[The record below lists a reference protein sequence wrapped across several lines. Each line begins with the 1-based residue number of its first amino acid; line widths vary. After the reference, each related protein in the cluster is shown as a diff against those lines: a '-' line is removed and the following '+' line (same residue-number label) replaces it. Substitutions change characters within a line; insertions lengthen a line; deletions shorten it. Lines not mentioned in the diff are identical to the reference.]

1 MKQRLIK
8 SAESGFTLLE
18 IVVAI
23 VLLGILTTIAVFSF
37 EGSKSRGQLLVSGM
51 DEYGNALIRMK
62 ADTACYPKTLNA
74 LFVKTAAASSSC
86 EISLVEQ
93 WNGPYTKDARS
104 DGNGDILLD
113 QLAPGIVLSIEST
126 AVGGGSQWYVS
137 AAGVPNEI
145 LTQSL
150 IACNGSD
157 KGPGRCAGSPGSGG
171 VKTGKLMLKF
181 SETR

>member
-1 MKQRLIK
+1 MKERRMK

-74 LFVKTAAASSSC
+74 LFVKTAASSSSC
-86 EISLVEQ
+86 DISLVEQ

-113 QLAPGIVLSIEST
+113 QLCPRHRPEHRVNRGRQRV
-126 AVGGGSQWYVS
+126 AVARLRRRGTERNTY
-137 AAGVPNEI
+137 
-145 LTQSL
+145 
-150 IACNGSD
+150 
-157 KGPGRCAGSPGSGG
+157 SGADR
-171 VKTGKLMLKF
+171 LQRF
-181 SETR
+181 